1 MSCQWMQAPG
11 QQPLD
16 HHPSHHHHRSHE
28 PGGSARHSPHG
39 QMQHGQ
45 KIVTLNV
52 GGRRFVTTAATL
64 SSVEGSFLWKL
75 VTAQQQSAA
84 APRASLSGEFFID
97 RNGKVCSASVIA
109 GKSSCFGLA
118 SHGWHD
124 HKAKSLCYTVC
135 MQHDVDCARLQ
146 QSKCQQ

>member
-1 MSCQWMQAPG
+1 
-11 QQPLD
+11 
-16 HHPSHHHHRSHE
+16 
-28 PGGSARHSPHG
+28 
-39 QMQHGQ
+39 MQHGQ

-97 RNGKVCSASVIA
+97 RNGKVTSPDTVPAVLCIA
-109 GKSSCFGLA
+109 FLRIACGPLREVLVTGSGCLSYLQNQLSC
-118 SHGWHD
+118 
-124 HKAKSLCYTVC
+124 
-135 MQHDVDCARLQ
+135 
-146 QSKCQQ
+146 

>member
-1 MSCQWMQAPG
+1 MQASG

-16 HHPSHHHHRSHE
+16 HHSGHHHHAHE
-28 PGGSARHSPHG
+28 PGASARHSPHG

-97 RNGKVCSASVIA
+97 RNGKVELTWQFCTLDRD
-109 GKSSCFGLA
+109 G
-118 SHGWHD
+118 
-124 HKAKSLCYTVC
+124 Y
-135 MQHDVDCARLQ
+135 
-146 QSKCQQ
+146 

>member
-1 MSCQWMQAPG
+1 MQASG

-16 HHPSHHHHRSHE
+16 HHHPGHHHHAHE
-28 PGGSARHSPHG
+28 PGASARHSPHG
-39 QMQHGQ
+39 HMQHGQ

-97 RNGKVCSASVIA
+97 RNGKV
-109 GKSSCFGLA
+109 
-118 SHGWHD
+118 
-124 HKAKSLCYTVC
+124 
-135 MQHDVDCARLQ
+135 
-146 QSKCQQ
+146 QSKFC

>member
-1 MSCQWMQAPG
+1 
-11 QQPLD
+11 
-16 HHPSHHHHRSHE
+16 
-28 PGGSARHSPHG
+28 
-39 QMQHGQ
+39 MQHGQ

-97 RNGKVCSASVIA
+97 RNGKVRWACSLSLLLELREHLACYVTGGSTL
-109 GKSSCFGLA
+109 SSCKNGHCGQMPVRKDLCLCL
-118 SHGWHD
+118 HVCLVLM
-124 HKAKSLCYTVC
+124 AKLLHCFEQGS
-135 MQHDVDCARLQ
+135 
-146 QSKCQQ
+146 

>member
-1 MSCQWMQAPG
+1 MLQASA
-11 QQPLD
+11 QALD
-16 HHPSHHHHRSHE
+16 HHHGQHHPHTHDPS
-28 PGGSARHSPHG
+28 SARHSPHG

-75 VTAQQQSAA
+75 VTAQQQSAS

-97 RNGKVCSASVIA
+97 RNGKVRQ
-109 GKSSCFGLA
+109 
-118 SHGWHD
+118 
-124 HKAKSLCYTVC
+124 
-135 MQHDVDCARLQ
+135 MQCTHCRQCL
-146 QSKCQQ
+146 SR

>member
-1 MSCQWMQAPG
+1 
-11 QQPLD
+11 
-16 HHPSHHHHRSHE
+16 
-28 PGGSARHSPHG
+28 
-39 QMQHGQ
+39 MQHGQ

-97 RNGKVCSASVIA
+97 RNGKVPRMTASGLLCCRVMQRA
-109 GKSSCFGLA
+109 G
-118 SHGWHD
+118 
-124 HKAKSLCYTVC
+124 
-135 MQHDVDCARLQ
+135 
-146 QSKCQQ
+146 

>member
-1 MSCQWMQAPG
+1 MQAPG

-16 HHPSHHHHRSHE
+16 HHPNLHHPSHE
-28 PGGSARHSPHG
+28 PGASTRHSPHG

-97 RNGKVCSASVIA
+97 RNGKVQ
-109 GKSSCFGLA
+109 LA
-118 SHGWHD
+118 MLLS
-124 HKAKSLCYTVC
+124 
-135 MQHDVDCARLQ
+135 
-146 QSKCQQ
+146 

>member
-1 MSCQWMQAPG
+1 
-11 QQPLD
+11 
-16 HHPSHHHHRSHE
+16 
-28 PGGSARHSPHG
+28 
-39 QMQHGQ
+39 MQHGQ

-97 RNGKVCSASVIA
+97 RNGKVNPIWRFC
-109 GKSSCFGLA
+109 
-118 SHGWHD
+118 
-124 HKAKSLCYTVC
+124 T
-135 MQHDVDCARLQ
+135 LQ
-146 QSKCQQ
+146 